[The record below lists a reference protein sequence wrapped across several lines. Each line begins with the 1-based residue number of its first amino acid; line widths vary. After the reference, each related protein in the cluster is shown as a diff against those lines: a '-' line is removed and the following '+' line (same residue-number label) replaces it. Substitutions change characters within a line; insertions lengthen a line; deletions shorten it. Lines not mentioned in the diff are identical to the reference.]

1 MENEIKFTKEVL
13 YEFGGR
19 MHRGH
24 KAEFRDFVC
33 DVASLR
39 GFEARVE
46 NNLIAQNVVIG
57 NPEKAEVVVC
67 AHYDTPPRMPSWFIH
82 HQLASIGI
90 GSAVLVGGLGFLVP
104 RWALANLP
112 PDQVVTLLTGIEHG
126 TKALTGALMAYMMG
140 FLGGENKKNF
150 DDNSSGV
157 LTILN
162 LLEHYKN
169 FPQEAK
175 DKIAFVLL
183 DNEEKFLLGSFTYAL
198 RHKKQVKRQEF
209 VNVDCVGVGKRMN
222 IYHFNGK
229 KWRGKRPAIAEK
241 LRDQMNANGAF
252 NPRIRRSGLMST
264 SDHLAFGKS
273 KGACCLLTV
282 EEDDK
287 QSLVKHIHSKKDT
300 RLDQDNIADLVKT
313 LSDVFEASYGI
324 TKDIISTDAN
334 KEAICEKAEENRA
347 KFLSEQADAAARRKK
362 AFDVFDTPVV
372 DVLGGGVRKVQ
383 AEEAGRA
390 EPKANAKAA
399 SKVADKTPA
408 RAAAEEA
415 QKAAEKRKKAFD
427 VFDQSFME
435 M

>member
-1 MENEIKFTKEVL
+1 MENKIKFTKEVL

-33 DVASLR
+33 DVAGSR

-82 HQLASIGI
+82 HQLASIGV
-90 GSAVLVGGLGFLVP
+90 GSAVLFGGLGFLVP
-104 RWALANLP
+104 QWALANLP
-112 PDQVVTLLTGIEHG
+112 PEQVITLVTGIEHG
-126 TKALTGALMAYMMG
+126 TKALSGALMAYMMG

-157 LTILN
+157 LTVLN
-162 LLEHYKN
+162 LLEHYKD

-183 DNEEKFLLGSFTYAL
+183 DNEEKFLLGSFTYSL
-198 RHKKQVKRQEF
+198 RHRKQVKRQEV

-222 IYHFNGK
+222 IFHFNGK

-241 LRDQMNANGAF
+241 LRDEMNANGSF

-273 KGACCLLTV
+273 KGACCLLAV

-300 RLDQDNIADLVKT
+300 RLDDDNIVDLVKT
-313 LSDVFEASYGI
+313 LSNVFEASYGI
-324 TKDIISTDAN
+324 TKDIISTGAN
-334 KEAICEKAEENRA
+334 KEAICEKAEESQA
-347 KFLSEQADAAARRKK
+347 KLLREQAEAAERRQK
-362 AFDVFDTPVV
+362 AFDVFDMPVV

-383 AEEAGRA
+383 AEEASRA
-390 EPKANAKAA
+390 EPEERAKVA
-399 SKVADKTPA
+399 SKVADRSPA
-408 RAAAEEA
+408 KAAAEEA